1 MKRVQQLNFPFLLLL
16 ILAQHIYVSTSFTPT
31 PFNAFQQFF
40 NNPSSIFRTNEKNT
54 ETKRVDELKKAL
66 LTECRTNNGSNNRAE
81 IEELIQELKEIR
93 PIEGT
98 AISPLLQK
106 EWLLVWTTEKEINLF
121 IDWNISGDI
130 TQTIQNNVLT
140 NDIQFQ
146 KGGSL
151 SVIGSLGPNDGNEEV
166 TNSDDSTNENNSNSL
181 IRTNFEFESATLDLA
196 KWGSYNFPPLG
207 KGWFDTV
214 FLDEELRVDLNSRDD
229 ILICTSK

>member
-1 MKRVQQLNFPFLLLL
+1 MKRVQQLNFPFLLL

-66 LTECRTNNGSNNRAE
+66 LTECRSNNGKNNRAE
-81 IEELIQELKEIR
+81 IEVLIQQLKDIR
-93 PIEGT
+93 PIDGT
-98 AISPLLQK
+98 AMSPLLQK

-121 IDWNISGDI
+121 IDWKISGDI

-151 SVIGSLGPNDGNEEV
+151 SVIGSLGEV
-166 TNSDDSTNENNSNSL
+166 TNTDSDDENNSNSL

-196 KWGSYNFPPLG
+196 KWGSYDFPPLG

-214 FLDEELRVDLNSRDD
+214 FLDEELRVDMNSRDD
-229 ILICTSK
+229 ILICTLK

>member
-1 MKRVQQLNFPFLLLL
+1 MKRVQQLNFPFLLL

-81 IEELIQELKEIR
+81 IEVLIQELKEIR
-93 PIEGT
+93 PIDGT
-98 AISPLLQK
+98 AMSPLLQK

-151 SVIGSLGPNDGNEEV
+151 SVIGSLSEV
-166 TNSDDSTNENNSNSL
+166 TNTDSDDDNNSNSL

-229 ILICTSK
+229 ILICTSE

>member
-1 MKRVQQLNFPFLLLL
+1 MKRVQQLNFPFLLL

-40 NNPSSIFRTNEKNT
+40 NNPSSIFRSNEKNT
-54 ETKRVDELKKAL
+54 ETKRVNELKKAL

-81 IEELIQELKEIR
+81 IEVLIQELKEIR
-93 PIEGT
+93 PIDGT
-98 AISPLLQK
+98 AMSPLLQK

-151 SVIGSLGPNDGNEEV
+151 SVIGSLSEV
-166 TNSDDSTNENNSNSL
+166 TNTDSDDENNSNSL

-229 ILICTSK
+229 ILICTSE